1 MNTDALNMHAIEII
15 EVEKRMRK
23 KPIKNHTGLDN
34 LWPMGIYHSFSVVV
48 PSYDEIG
55 IRELIRVERGFFE
68 T

>member
-1 MNTDALNMHAIEII
+1 
-15 EVEKRMRK
+15 
-23 KPIKNHTGLDN
+23 
-34 LWPMGIYHSFSVVV
+34 MGIYHSFSVVV